1 MTAGQAIA
9 QADALRPNQYSTQ
22 QKLSWLRRLDGQ
34 IRQELLETHVVPGE
48 DEAAA
53 AAESGLPLTYDL
65 DSQLLAPFPYAEEL
79 YSAYL
84 FCQIDLHNAE
94 IQKYNQSI
102 TLLSAAW
109 RQLADWLNRRRLPRG
124 AAGWKF

>member
-34 IRQELLETHVVPGE
+34 IRQELL
-48 DEAAA
+48 
-53 AAESGLPLTYDL
+53 
-65 DSQLLAPFPYAEEL
+65 APFPYGEEL
-79 YSAYL
+79 YTAYL